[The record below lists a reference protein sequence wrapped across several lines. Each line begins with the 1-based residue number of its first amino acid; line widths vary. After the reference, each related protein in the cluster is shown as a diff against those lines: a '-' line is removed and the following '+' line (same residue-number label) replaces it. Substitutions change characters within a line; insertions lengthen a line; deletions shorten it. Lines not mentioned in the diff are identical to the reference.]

1 MPTYSIKVIRYS
13 GVEYLYYVDKYSTK
27 GVHIELTNKGYAI
40 RNTVFSNKADMQL
53 TNTLSTILSNLF
65 KTPIVNEEELPL
77 LGKSIFQPEEF
88 ENLMLCDAQ
97 SIIALSEHVE
107 DLTLFGPLEMV
118 HLGKDTAQKLSI
130 LKNNPQQLVTYLE
143 ALFLKVNYELPF
155 KTLKPTLEI
164 KTKSGQKW
172 IAANYI
178 PSENW
183 VLKKYDLLCL
193 PNIDEMVLITN
204 KNLNS
209 VLPPNWKLIDEYTI
223 VAPKLSDFE
232 FQELLQKAKKLEE
245 KI

>member
-1 MPTYSIKVIRYS
+1 LIRYS
-13 GVEYLYYVDKYSTK
+13 GVEYLYYLDKYSTK
-27 GVHIELTNKGYAI
+27 GVHIELTHKGYAI
-40 RNTVFSNKADMQL
+40 RNTVFSNKADMLL
-53 TNTLSTILSNLF
+53 TNTLSTILSNLL
-65 KTPIVNEEELPL
+65 KTPILNEEELPL
-77 LGKSIFQPEEF
+77 IGKSIFQPEEI
-88 ENLMLCDAQ
+88 ENLMMRDAQ
-97 SIIALSEHVE
+97 SIITLSEHVE

-118 HLGKDTAQKLSI
+118 HFGKNTAQKLSL
-130 LKNNPQQLVTYLE
+130 LKNNPQQLVTHLE

-155 KTLKPTLEI
+155 TTLKPTLEI

-193 PNIDEMVLITN
+193 PNSDEIVFITN

-209 VLPPNWKLIDEYTI
+209 ILPPNWELIDEFTI
-223 VAPKLSDFE
+223 VAPMLSDLE
-232 FQELLQKAKKLEE
+232 FQELLQNAKKLKE